1 MAKEL
6 GQDRRAAAHN
16 TDNNLGVPE
25 QTFCEF
31 VFVKVNT
38 YKNFFEKRNLEEW
51 AWVTHVQ

>member
-31 VFVKVNT
+31 VFVKVST